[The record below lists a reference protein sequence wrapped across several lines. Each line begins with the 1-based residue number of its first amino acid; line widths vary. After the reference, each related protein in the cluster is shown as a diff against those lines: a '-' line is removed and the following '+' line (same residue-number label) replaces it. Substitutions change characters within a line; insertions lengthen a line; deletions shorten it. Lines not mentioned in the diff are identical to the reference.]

1 MRKWIVA
8 TPIVHRKLVGSPH
21 FAALE
26 PATDARVRVPKA
38 LRAGR
43 GIMVALGLSAVAWA
57 GVLAVVF

>member
-8 TPIVHRKLVGSPH
+8 TPIIHRKLVGSPH

-26 PATDARVRVPKA
+26 LASDISTPVPKA

-43 GIMVALGLSAVAWA
+43 GMMVALGLSAVAWA
-57 GVLAVVF
+57 GVLSIVF